1 MFTTEK
7 KASMY
12 YEKFGEFPCMHDVM
26 LVCNVN
32 NLVSLC
38 ISYFYIDMDKK
49 FSLIFQRNIKE
60 RRIKKKFPCI
70 LNSFLEFSSLIQKP
84 QL

>member
-32 NLVSLC
+32 NLVLLC
-38 ISYFYIDMDKK
+38 ISYFYIDMDTK

-60 RRIKKKFPCI
+60 SRIKKISHAFPRI
-70 LNSFLEFSSLIQKP
+70 FLINSEAAVVE
-84 QL
+84 

>member
-1 MFTTEK
+1 
-7 KASMY
+7 
-12 YEKFGEFPCMHDVM
+12 MHDVM

-38 ISYFYIDMDKK
+38 ISYFFIDMDKK
-49 FSLIFQRNIKE
+49 FSLIFQRIIKE
-60 RRIKKKFPCI
+60 RRIKKIFPYI